1 MYDERHNPTQGKPNM
16 PDKLL
21 SSHKPVNLLRLDR
34 VTTARLARDGEL
46 PAPRAFSVTRGGEHC
61 PGLPGSAEDPAYLW
75 TRQGLT

>member
-1 MYDERHNPTQGKPNM
+1 M

-46 PAPRAFSVTRGGEHC
+46 PAPRAYAQRGVR
-61 PGLPGSAEDPAYLW
+61 DY
-75 TRQGLT
+75 QGR